1 MTPHR
6 EALNDNFGV
15 DYVITYRFA
24 NTCESSIVM
33 VSIFLDVLIL
43 TAKAD
48 ASKNLEDLVQAL
60 ARVGFAIE
68 VRNGEGCSLLVF
80 VKVASHE
87 RLNNAVYRSR
97 CAPRFLMS

>member
-1 MTPHR
+1 MAPHGDV
-6 EALNDNFGV
+6 LHDNYGV

-24 NTCESSIVM
+24 NTCESSISM
-33 VSIFLDVLIL
+33 VSIFLNVLIL

-48 ASKNLEDLVQAL
+48 ASKSLEDLVQAL

-97 CAPRFLMS
+97 WAPRFLTS